1 MAEQTQR
8 VAIVTGGTRGI
19 GAAIV
24 GALSAAGLAVASFDV
39 QPPAEPGPDRGD
51 RAYLTVN
58 VAQAGQVQDAVE
70 AVARRFGRIDVLVN
84 NAGVLDVHAVHD
96 TPEDAWDRVMAVNV
110 KSVFLMS
117 RAVIPHL
124 KAAGGGSIVN
134 ISSVHAIAT
143 VPRLAAYAASKGA
156 VLSLSRQMA
165 LDYADDGIRV
175 NAVVVGGVDTQ
186 MSAEHGAAMA
196 RDGVSR
202 GSRHRG
208 HRPDR
213 AAGRGRP
220 GRGLP
225 RLARVVVPD
234 RCPAHR
240 GRGDAGPAVLS
251 PGRAESLLPGLPR
264 PSRQKVT

>member
-1 MAEQTQR
+1 VAEQAQR

-19 GAAIV
+19 GAAVV
-24 GALSAAGLAVASFDV
+24 GALTAAGLAVASFDV
-39 QPPAEPGPDRGD
+39 QPPADPGPGHGD
-51 RAYLTVN
+51 RAYLTVD
-58 VAQAGQVQDAVE
+58 VSRAGQVRDAVG
-70 AVARRFGRIDVLVN
+70 AVAQRFGRIDVLVN
-84 NAGVLDVHAVHD
+84 NAGILDVHAVHD
-96 TPEDAWDRVMAVNV
+96 TPEDTWDRVMAVNV

-117 RAVIPHL
+117 QAVIPHL

-196 RDGVSR
+196 RDGITVAPGTGAIGRSAQP
-202 GSRHRG
+202 GEVA
-208 HRPDR
+208 R
-213 AAGRGRP
+213 AVAFLASPESSFLTGAPLIADG
-220 GRGLP
+220 GM
-225 RLARVVVPD
+225 LAR
-234 RCPAHR
+234 
-240 GRGDAGPAVLS
+240 LF
-251 PGRAESLLPGLPR
+251 
-264 PSRQKVT
+264 